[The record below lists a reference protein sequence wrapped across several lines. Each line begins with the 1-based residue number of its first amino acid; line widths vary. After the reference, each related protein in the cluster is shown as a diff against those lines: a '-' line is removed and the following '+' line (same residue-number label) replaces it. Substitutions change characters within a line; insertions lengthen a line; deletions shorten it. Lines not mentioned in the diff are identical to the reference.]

1 MALEPAAGVIV
12 GFAEVPVEGR
22 VTDRRLPRP
31 RRVRSEAGGEWKD
44 PGRPRLVEVDQLG
57 RAERAAEPSA
67 QLGDDPLTDELED
80 LMAVGRSVADAPI
93 TILPP
98 VNGGFQG
105 HPA

>member
-1 MALEPAAGVIV
+1 M
-12 GFAEVPVEGR
+12 EGR

-31 RRVRSEAGGEWKD
+31 RRVRSEAGGEWED
-44 PGRPRLVEVDQLG
+44 PGRAGLVEVDQLG

-67 QLGDDPLTDELED
+67 ELGDDSLTDELED
-80 LMAVGRSVADAPI
+80 LVAVGRSVADAPI